1 MELPIKNWTI
11 EFHSGIPVYK
21 QIVNHLVSAIA
32 SGQLTEGDQ
41 LPTIR
46 MLHEAL
52 KVNPN
57 TVAKAYR
64 ELEHMGMISSQR
76 GSGSFV
82 APNRQKPGLTAK
94 EKKER
99 IARLFDRMTAE
110 ARSYGIEVEEVL
122 NHINRRK
129 SHA

>member
-1 MELPIKNWTI
+1 MDALIKDWTV
-11 EFHSGIPVYK
+11 EFHSGIPVYR
-21 QIVNHLVSAIA
+21 QIMNHVAEAIA
-32 SGQLTEGDQ
+32 RGALAEGAQ

-46 MLHEAL
+46 MLHQAL

-64 ELEHMGMISSQR
+64 ELEHMGLISSQR

-82 APNRQKPGLTAK
+82 APAQERAVLSTK
-94 EKKER
+94 EKKAR
-99 IARLFDRMTAE
+99 INALFARMTAE
-110 ARSYGIEVEEVL
+110 AKAYGIQVEEIVT
-122 NHINRRK
+122 HISRRK

>member
-1 MELPIKNWTI
+1 MEIQITDWAI

-21 QIVNHLVSAIA
+21 QIMNHIAEAIA
-32 SGQLTEGDQ
+32 AGALHEGEQ

-46 MLHEAL
+46 ALHTAL

-82 APNRQKPGLTAK
+82 APLQERPSLTSR
-94 EKKER
+94 EKKAR
-99 IARLFDRMTAE
+99 INALFARMTAE
-110 ARSYGIEVEEVL
+110 AKSYGIQAEEII
-122 NHINRRK
+122 NHISRRK
-129 SHA
+129 SHV

>member
-1 MELPIKNWTI
+1 MDLRIKTWTI

-21 QIVNHLVSAIA
+21 QIMNHIAAAIA
-32 SGQLTEGDQ
+32 AGDLKEGDQ

-46 MLHEAL
+46 VVHEAL

-64 ELEHMGMISSQR
+64 ELEHKGFIASQR
-76 GSGSFV
+76 GSGSYV
-82 APNRQKPGLTAK
+82 APPAK
-94 EKKER
+94 NVLSAREKKAR
-99 IARLFDRMTAE
+99 IDSLFSRLTAE
-110 ARSYGIEVEEVL
+110 AGSYGIGVDEII
-122 NHINRRK
+122 NHINGRK

>member
-1 MELPIKNWTI
+1 MGI
-11 EFHSGIPVYK
+11 EITGWAVEFRSGIPVYK
-21 QIVNHLVSAIA
+21 QIMNHIVEVIA
-32 SGQLTEGDQ
+32 SGALREGDQ

-46 MLHEAL
+46 ALHEAL

-76 GSGSFV
+76 GSRSFV
-82 APNRQKPGLTAK
+82 APVQERPALSQK
-94 EKKER
+94 EKKAR
-99 IARLFDRMTAE
+99 INALFARMTAE
-110 ARSYGIEVEEVL
+110 AKSYGIQAEEV
-122 NHINRRK
+122 ISYISRRK

>member
-1 MELPIKNWTI
+1 MEAIKDWAV
-11 EFHSGIPVYK
+11 EFHSGIPAYK
-21 QIVNHLVSAIA
+21 QIMNHIAEAIA
-32 SGQLTEGDQ
+32 SGALKEGGQ

-46 MLHEAL
+46 TLHLAL

-64 ELEHMGMISSQR
+64 ELEHMGLISSQR

-82 APNRQKPGLTAK
+82 APVQERPVLSPK
-94 EKKER
+94 EKKAR
-99 IARLFDRMTAE
+99 INALFARMTAE
-110 ARSYGIEVEEVL
+110 AKTYGIQMEEIVT
-122 NHINRRK
+122 HISRRK

>member
-1 MELPIKNWTI
+1 MEALIKNWAI

-21 QIVNHLVSAIA
+21 QIMNHIAAAIA
-32 SGQLTEGDQ
+32 AGALREGAQ

-46 MLHEAL
+46 VMHQAL

-64 ELEHMGMISSQR
+64 ELEHKGLISSQR

-82 APNRQKPGLTAK
+82 SAPREESGLSAK
-94 EKKER
+94 EKKAR
-99 IARLFDRMTAE
+99 INALFDRMAAE
-110 ARSYGIEVEEVL
+110 ARSYGIRVEEVL
-122 NHINRRK
+122 NHINKRK